1 MLDFL
6 KILYGFFLVVALV
19 ITFRVDKKFQGKIE
33 LDHRVPGETAPEDE
47 DPEDLRPLLV
57 LLGSLLLVLGCALP
71 FAFLNMASP
80 IFGRLLL
87 VGAAIYA
94 LLLSRWRLYKR
105 VRFPAGI
112 ALSMVLFALVYQLI
126 ARAEDP
132 GLAYKFRDYRSQLVP
147 FVLPCVILC
156 TGVLTLFVAA
166 GRRAP
171 MARREDRPEFAREAG
186 ERWKQQ
192 EQ

>member
-6 KILYGFFLVVALV
+6 KVLYSFFLIVAIV
-19 ITFRVDKKFQGKIE
+19 ITFRVDKKLQGKIE
-33 LDHRVPGETAPEDE
+33 LDRRVPGETTPEDQ
-47 DPEDLRPLLV
+47 DPDDPRPLLV

-87 VGAAIYA
+87 VGAATYA

-105 VRFPAGI
+105 VRFPAAI

-126 ARAEDP
+126 VRAEDP

-156 TGVLTLFVAA
+156 SGVLTLFVAA

-171 MARREDRPEFAREAG
+171 VTRREDLPEFTKSFG

-192 EQ
+192 Q